1 MNCFDIHTHHIP
13 LHPEQAILAC
23 SIKDM
28 PLPETGIISVGIHPW
43 HLTEK
48 NADEQL
54 HWLEKMVKQPG
65 VVAIGE
71 CGMDK
76 LRSISMD
83 KQIKIFRE
91 CIMLSEETSLP
102 VIIHAVKCTEELI
115 RIKKDMKPQM
125 PWIIHGFR
133 GKASVAKS
141 LLDQGIH
148 LSFGE
153 HYQKDSLRYTPLDRL
168 FLETDESLL
177 PIEDIYQKAAFDY
190 GVTMEIFMESIISNA
205 KKFLFLR

>member
-1 MNCFDIHTHHIP
+1 
-13 LHPEQAILAC
+13 
-23 SIKDM
+23 M

-54 HWLEKMVKQPG
+54 RWLKKMVKQPG

-141 LLDQGIH
+141 LLDQGFY

-153 HYQKDSLRYTPLDRL
+153 HYQEESLRHTPLDRL

-177 PIEDIYQKAAFDY
+177 PIEDIYQKAARDY
-190 GVTMEIFMESIISNA
+190 GVTMEIFMGSIISNA

>member
-54 HWLEKMVKQPG
+54 HRLEKMVKQPG
-65 VVAIGE
+65 GVAIGE

-76 LRSISMD
+76 LRSTSMD
-83 KQIKIFRE
+83 KQIKIF
-91 CIMLSEETSLP
+91 IIFFTKLGIKVSGGNVNKSALP
-102 VIIHAVKCTEELI
+102 KT
-115 RIKKDMKPQM
+115 
-125 PWIIHGFR
+125 F
-133 GKASVAKS
+133 
-141 LLDQGIH
+141 
-148 LSFGE
+148 
-153 HYQKDSLRYTPLDRL
+153 
-168 FLETDESLL
+168 
-177 PIEDIYQKAAFDY
+177 
-190 GVTMEIFMESIISNA
+190 
-205 KKFLFLR
+205 